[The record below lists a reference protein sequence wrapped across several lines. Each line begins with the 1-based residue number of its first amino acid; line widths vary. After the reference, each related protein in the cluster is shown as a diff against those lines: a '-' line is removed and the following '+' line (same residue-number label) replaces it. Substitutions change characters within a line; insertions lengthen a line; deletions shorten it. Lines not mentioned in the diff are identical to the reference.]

1 MSKKRM
7 DQNWERMKEQINA
20 RWSGIDEGELKK
32 ARGNLGKVVDLVQ
45 AHSGEERASI
55 LTKMS
60 AFI

>member
-20 RWSGIDEGELKK
+20 RWAGIDEGELKK

-55 LTKMS
+55 LNKMS